1 MQEGGLKTPKR
12 HPIPWQE
19 ASFYDAEALEAETR
33 RIFDVCHGCRRCF
46 NLCDSFP
53 RLFDLIDKS
62 PSGELDTVP
71 TEAFPQVTEACTL
84 CDMCFMVA
92 CPYVPPHVFNIDFP
106 HLMLRHRAVQHQ
118 AGQTPW
124 AAQQLAATDRNGKL
138 GTALPALANWATRT
152 DNKLTRPVLEKTLGV
167 DRRAHLPAF
176 ASQPFAKALAQNPEK
191 HPALPNPK
199 APGFGEKVVLYATC
213 YMNYNDVQTGL
224 AARAVLAHNGV
235 QLEVVYPECCG
246 MPQFEQGNLGK
257 VARKAEAIT
266 QTLLPWVEQGYTVV
280 PLVPSCTLMVRQEWP
295 LLLPGNPTVARVA
308 QHTQDLSEYLVGLS
322 RGKGLVPGMASLE
335 HPVTLHMACH
345 ARALNKGRQ
354 AEFLLKL
361 IPGMT
366 LKVVERCSGH
376 GGTWGIFK
384 ENFDTAIKVGK
395 SATKQILQ
403 NPAEGFVVS
412 ECPLALSHLEQMCD
426 LEAQKTPLPIQKHFT
441 HPIHLVAQAYGLTT
455 KD

>member
-1 MQEGGLKTPKR
+1 MQEGGLKAPTR

-19 ASFYDAEALEAETR
+19 ASFYDEEALEVETR
-33 RIFDVCHGCRRCF
+33 RIFDICHGCRRCF

-53 RLFDLIDKS
+53 RLFDLIDDA

-71 TEAFPQVTEACTL
+71 AESFRKVTDACTL

-92 CPYVPPHVFNIDFP
+92 CPYVPPHEFNVDFP

-118 AGQTPW
+118 AGKTPW
-124 AAQQLAATDRNGKL
+124 AAQQLASTDRNGKL
-138 GTALPALANWATRT
+138 GTAFSSLSNWATKT
-152 DNKLTRPVLEKTLGV
+152 KNTLTRPLLEKTLGV

-176 ASQPFAKALAQNPEK
+176 ASQPFAKALAQ
-191 HPALPNPK
+191 HPAPPNPK

-213 YMNYNDVQTGL
+213 YMSYNDVQTGL

-246 MPQFEQGNLGK
+246 MPQLEQGNLGD

-266 QTLLPWVEQGYTVV
+266 QALLPWVEQGYMVV
-280 PLVPSCTLMVRQEWP
+280 PLVPSCTLMIRQEWP
-295 LLLPGNPTVARVA
+295 LLLAENLTIKQVA
-308 QHTQDLSEYLVGLS
+308 QHTRDLSEFLVNLS
-322 RGKGLVPGMASLE
+322 KTKGLVDGLTPLE
-335 HPVTLHMACH
+335 APVTLHMACH
-345 ARALNKGRQ
+345 ARAQNKGRQ
-354 AEFLLKL
+354 AELLLKL
-361 IPGMT
+361 IPGIA

-384 ENFDTAIKVGK
+384 ENFDTAVKVGK
-395 SATKQILQ
+395 PATKQILQ
-403 NPAEGFVVS
+403 TPAEGFVVS

-426 LEAQKTPLPIQKHFT
+426 LEAQKAPSISAAQKHFT
-441 HPIHLVAQAYGLTT
+441 HPIHLIARAYGLNT
-455 KD
+455 